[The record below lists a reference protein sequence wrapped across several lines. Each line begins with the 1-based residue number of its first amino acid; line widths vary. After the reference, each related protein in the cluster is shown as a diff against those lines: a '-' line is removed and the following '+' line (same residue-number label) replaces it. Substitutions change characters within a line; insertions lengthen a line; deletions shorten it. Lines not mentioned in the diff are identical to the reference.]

1 MARGTI
7 IRGYYRGDS
16 VSFMLDSGRIVF
28 FGLMAG
34 ITQHT
39 GLAVFALL
47 PLFDN
52 PRAYL
57 VVTFNTGS
65 HGGFFP

>member
-1 MARGTI
+1 
-7 IRGYYRGDS
+7 
-16 VSFMLDSGRIVF
+16 MLESGRIFF
-28 FGLMAG
+28 FGFMAG

-39 GLAVFALL
+39 GLTVLALL

-52 PRAYL
+52 TRAYL